1 MPLFNNHLKKNKET
15 MKCGYSVFMSCHPL
29 SATLVSSS
37 RGHALAT
44 SAPFNSEMVMIIEF
58 ESVVDHENLG
68 AA

>member
-1 MPLFNNHLKKNKET
+1 
-15 MKCGYSVFMSCHPL
+15 MSCHPL

-44 SAPFNSEMVMIIEF
+44 SAPFNFEMVMIIEF

-68 AA
+68 TALGLAFVVLSVRID